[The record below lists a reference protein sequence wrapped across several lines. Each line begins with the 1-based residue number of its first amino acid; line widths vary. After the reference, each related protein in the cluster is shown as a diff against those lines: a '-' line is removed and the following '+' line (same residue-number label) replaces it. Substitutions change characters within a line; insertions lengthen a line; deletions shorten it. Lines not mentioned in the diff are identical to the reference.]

1 MKTPINVQTG
11 EVTTVELTAQEI
23 AEREAVVKGYDLYKI
38 GSQVPKV

>member
-1 MKTPINVQTG
+1 MVYFSPAKN
-11 EVTTVELTAQEI
+11 LARWYLEI